1 MQLKHW
7 ENLANLERSIVK
19 EQFTKVAKQPADTP
33 AALRQVR
40 RVGKQRAERKIGKDN
55 KPQVASITAVTG
67 DAKIPNPY
75 RKRLVG
81 KGKYKK
87 GVTEKD
93 IRDQRGK
100 TAALVAQDG
109 LTPAGGG
116 AQGMLNEH
124 AAMWGQ
130 TGKPLYRPRLKTKT
144 QVL

>member
-7 ENLANLERSIVK
+7 ENLANLERSIIK
-19 EQFTKVAKQPADTP
+19 EQFTKVAKQPDRAT
-33 AALRQVR
+33 AVR
-40 RVGKQRAERKIGKDN
+40 LIGKQRAERKIGKDN
-55 KPQVASITAVTG
+55 KPQVASLTAVTG

-93 IRDQRGK
+93 IRDQKSK
-100 TAALVAQDG
+100 TAALVANDG
-109 LTPAGGG
+109 LTPAQGG
-116 AQGMLNEH
+116 AQGMINEH